1 MSNTL
6 KDIKEMFSSGKD
18 MLDFYKGYEQHTAS
32 NCYKTDM
39 PKPNIN
45 SFYSFMDKH
54 NINLK
59 AAEAIGWSLNL
70 DFDKWYLTAKMETK

>member
-1 MSNTL
+1 MSSTRQATA
-6 KDIKEMFSSGKD
+6 IKLICLSLILTVFILS
-18 MLDFYKGYEQHTAS
+18 
-32 NCYKTDM
+32 
-39 PKPNIN
+39 
-45 SFYSFMDKH
+45 MDKH